1 MPPPTGSIPNA
12 ITRFLHARQSTVPV
26 RRDGSSS
33 GTNLSGG
40 AIAGIV
46 IGSIVGFLLLLW
58 IFRSCTNLG
67 GPPQESRDPAW
78 YDDVSAKRSRS
89 RHSRRQSRGSYYVQ
103 ETHPRRSSR
112 EVTRVVQPVYVEP
125 RRPSRTYFTPNIPDA
140 QPYLRSFTVLP
151 RRLVTDANKGATRS
165 FMLCQTEHNMRF
177 FLAIAVFAA
186 SVFART
192 AVIVPLYVYPGN
204 MTWTN
209 PDWSAVVNAIK
220 HHPHMHFFVIINPN
234 NGPRNRSDPTGFNG
248 GFCQVYNNTDYIPH
262 GCNRDWT
269 THMSAI
275 SKLSNAQTIGYV
287 YTNYGQRPAEE
298 VKADILEWSQWDKQ
312 PTWEEGKTAD
322 ISIHGIW
329 FDEVGTTSGNSSD
342 YLELVKYANDT
353 FHAKGSKRGRYS
365 VILNSGPVQD
375 PTYEAE
381 LFKMSSAVVT
391 KETCYTSDPASL
403 GVSWD
408 CPEPYSPFEFAA
420 LTAGSGLP
428 HNPAFLPQ
436 TVVLVHQFR
445 GPPTATI
452 QTLREQ
458 IEGVVSLGVHST
470 YFTSGSWHN
479 TTLMPANIGNW
490 IPAAAYIVLNSAEV
504 APALAIIRNVRC
516 KFAIRTNGHNTNMGF
531 SRIDGTGGV
540 LGLSGLAKKNFKEM

>member
-1 MPPPTGSIPNA
+1 MPPPTWSIPNA
-12 ITRFLHARQSTVPV
+12 ITRFLRARQFTSSV
-26 RRDGSSS
+26 RRDSSSS
-33 GTNLSGG
+33 GTSLSGG

-58 IFRSCTNLG
+58 VFRSCSNLG

-89 RHSRRQSRGSYYVQ
+89 RNSRRQSRGSYYVQ
-103 ETHPRRSSR
+103 ETHPRWSSR
-112 EVTRVVQPVYVEP
+112 EATRVVQPVYVEP
-125 RRPSRTYFTPNIPDA
+125 RRPSRT
-140 QPYLRSFTVLP
+140 
-151 RRLVTDANKGATRS
+151 
-165 FMLCQTEHNMRF
+165 LCQTEHNMRF
-177 FLAIAVFAA
+177 LLAIAVFAA
-186 SVFART
+186 SVLGRT

-204 MTWTN
+204 ITWTN

-234 NGPRNRSDPTGFNG
+234 NGPRNTSDPTGFNG

-287 YTNYGQRPAEE
+287 YTDYGQRPAEE

-312 PTWEEGKTAD
+312 PTWEAGKTAD
-322 ISIHGIW
+322 ISVHGIW
-329 FDEVGTTSGNSSD
+329 FDEVGTTSGNYSD
-342 YLELVKYANDT
+342 YLELVQYANET
-353 FHAKGSKRGRYS
+353 FQAKGSKRGRYS

-381 LFKMSSAVVT
+381 LFSMSSAVVT

-428 HNPAFLPQ
+428 QNPAFLPQ

-479 TTLMPANIGNW
+479 TTMMPATIGNVSR
-490 IPAAAYIVLNSAEV
+490 ILSV
-504 APALAIIRNVRC
+504 ANNARRS
-516 KFAIRTNGHNTNMGF
+516 TNGYVKWGIWVPWICTFLN
-531 SRIDGTGGV
+531 IQWYWP
-540 LGLSGLAKKNFKEM
+540 LK